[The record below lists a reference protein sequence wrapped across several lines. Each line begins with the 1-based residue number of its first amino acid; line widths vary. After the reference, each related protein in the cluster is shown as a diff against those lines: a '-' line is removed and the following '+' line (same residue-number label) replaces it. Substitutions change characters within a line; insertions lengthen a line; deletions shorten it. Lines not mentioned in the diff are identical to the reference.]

1 MRARGSDVFA
11 SATTK
16 SRIPSL
22 LKSAAATS
30 WGALP
35 APVAM
40 LVLEKFSELSLRAV
54 ELLVA
59 AVRFSDDASLPA
71 ASCTAEFVVTEL
83 LGGGA
88 V

>member
-1 MRARGSDVFA
+1 
-11 SATTK
+11 
-16 SRIPSL
+16 
-22 LKSAAATS
+22 
-30 WGALP
+30 
-35 APVAM
+35 M

-59 AVRFSDDASLPA
+59 VVGFSDDASLPA
-71 ASCTAEFVVTEL
+71 VSCTAEFVVTEL